1 MFMGV
6 GAKLVGMLFGTA
18 GVVALFITAGTLGFQ
33 RWEMHKAGLR
43 GEGRMMCTAE
53 YERAAR
59 ASERVKADEE
69 KERAIEVARVAT
81 ESVDELRGQ
90 YDELSNEFAVLA
102 ASTAEKPN
110 VDSDRCLS
118 DGVLGKFRTNRKL
131 EGAGIGPGSRKPGS

>member
-6 GAKLVGMLFGTA
+6 GAKVVGMLFG
-18 GVVALFITAGTLGFQ
+18 GLGFMALFVTASTLGFQ

-53 YERAAR
+53 FERAAR

-69 KERAIEVARVAT
+69 KERAIEVARAAT

-102 ASTAEKPN
+102 AAAAEKPAA
-110 VDSDRCLS
+110 DDTRCLS
-118 DGVLGKFRTNRKL
+118 DGVYLRLRGNRKV
-131 EGAGIGPGSRKPGS
+131 EGGSVSTGNRKPGS